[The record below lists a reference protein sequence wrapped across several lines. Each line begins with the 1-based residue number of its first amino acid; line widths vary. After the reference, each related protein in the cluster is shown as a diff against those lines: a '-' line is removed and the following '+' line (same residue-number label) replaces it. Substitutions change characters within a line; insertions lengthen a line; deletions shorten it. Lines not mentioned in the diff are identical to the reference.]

1 MQRDR
6 AIAFPFYRTF
16 DINMDADDYVIH
28 EDLHMCQSDDAPVY
42 PISCTYHYSLF
53 LLPFIIPKT
62 TPTHAST
69 AVSLNC
75 KLRVDLRS
83 VPRDQFKTVSG
94 VSGQH
99 YKLNYKLLVKI
110 EGARMAFAFEC
121 AGKEYASVEAMFER

>member
-28 EDLHMCQSDDAPVY
+28 EDLHMCGTDDAPVY
-42 PISCTYHYSLF
+42 PISCMSPPLTFLCTHETSTNPSL
-53 LLPFIIPKT
+53 
-62 TPTHAST
+62 

-83 VPRDQFKTVSG
+83 VPRDQFKTVTGISG
-94 VSGQH
+94 SH